1 MKDCVVSLHLDEVNK
16 YKKTVVANDSQLGYY
31 LKNCWGFDLYRDN
44 SLIPRETIKMAALGA
59 LIERAR
65 SYDDI
70 ANEVRSFISR
80 IVGPSLE
87 LMGTSIELLKLEGLI
102 ETVND
107 NDKGDSSLLQ
117 LSPTGLQELKAYLR
131 SNRKSG
137 GAELNK
143 LVIALKLRFIDI
155 LDDDERRDQLLA
167 IRDMYHNEKRRLE
180 DLKNQTTWLTGF
192 LLESIELDLFLVNK
206 KIEWCD
212 QRIRIQT

>member
-1 MKDCVVSLHLDEVNK
+1 MRN
-16 YKKTVVANDSQLGYY
+16 
-31 LKNCWGFDLYRDN
+31 
-44 SLIPRETIKMAALGA
+44 
-59 LIERAR
+59 
-65 SYDDI
+65 
-70 ANEVRSFISR
+70 FISR

-107 NDKGDSSLLQ
+107 NDKGDASLLQ
-117 LSPTGLQELKAYLR
+117 LSPAGLQELKEYLR
-131 SNRKSG
+131 SNLKSG
-137 GAELNK
+137 GSELNK

-155 LDDDERRDQLLA
+155 LDDDERRGQLLA

>member
-1 MKDCVVSLHLDEVNK
+1 
-16 YKKTVVANDSQLGYY
+16 
-31 LKNCWGFDLYRDN
+31 
-44 SLIPRETIKMAALGA
+44 MAALGA
-59 LIERAR
+59 LIERER

-117 LSPTGLQELKAYLR
+117 LSPAGLQELKEYLR
-131 SNRKSG
+131 SNLKSG
-137 GAELNK
+137 GSELNK

-155 LDDDERRDQLLA
+155 LDDNERRDQLLA

-192 LLESIELDLFLVNK
+192 LLESIELDLFVVNK
-206 KIEWCD
+206 RIDWCD

>member
-1 MKDCVVSLHLDEVNK
+1 
-16 YKKTVVANDSQLGYY
+16 
-31 LKNCWGFDLYRDN
+31 
-44 SLIPRETIKMAALGA
+44 MAALGA
-59 LIERAR
+59 LIERER

-117 LSPTGLQELKAYLR
+117 LSPTGLQELKEYLR
-131 SNRKSG
+131 SNLKSG
-137 GAELNK
+137 GSEVNK
-143 LVIALKLRFIDI
+143 LLIAFKLRFIDI
-155 LDDDERRDQLLA
+155 LDDNERRDQLLA

-192 LLESIELDLFLVNK
+192 LLESIELELFVVNK
-206 KIEWCD
+206 RIEWCD

>member
-1 MKDCVVSLHLDEVNK
+1 
-16 YKKTVVANDSQLGYY
+16 
-31 LKNCWGFDLYRDN
+31 
-44 SLIPRETIKMAALGA
+44 MAALGA

-107 NDKGDSSLLQ
+107 NDESLLQ
-117 LSPTGLQELKAYLR
+117 LSPSGLLELKEYLR
-131 SNRKSG
+131 SNLKSG
-137 GAELNK
+137 GSELNK

-192 LLESIELDLFLVNK
+192 LLESIELELSVVNK
-206 KIEWCD
+206 RIEWCD
-212 QRIRIQT
+212 QKIRIQT

>member
-1 MKDCVVSLHLDEVNK
+1 
-16 YKKTVVANDSQLGYY
+16 
-31 LKNCWGFDLYRDN
+31 
-44 SLIPRETIKMAALGA
+44 

-107 NDKGDSSLLQ
+107 NDEDDASLLQ
-117 LSPTGLQELKAYLR
+117 LSPSGLQELKEYLR
-131 SNRKSG
+131 SNLKSG
-137 GAELNK
+137 GSELNK

-155 LDDDERRDQLLA
+155 LDDDEKRDQLLA
-167 IRDMYHNEKRRLE
+167 IRDMYYNEKRRLE

-192 LLESIELDLFLVNK
+192 LLESLELDLFVVNK
-206 KIEWCD
+206 RIEWCD
-212 QRIRIQT
+212 QKIRIQT

>member
-1 MKDCVVSLHLDEVNK
+1 M
-16 YKKTVVANDSQLGYY
+16 
-31 LKNCWGFDLYRDN
+31 YRDN

-59 LIERAR
+59 LIERER

-87 LMGTSIELLKLEGLI
+87 LMGTSIELLKVEGLI

-107 NDKGDSSLLQ
+107 NDKDDASLLR
-117 LSPTGLQELKAYLR
+117 LSPAGLQELKEYLR
-131 SNRKSG
+131 SNLKSG
-137 GAELNK
+137 GSELNK

-155 LDDDERRDQLLA
+155 LNDDERRDQFLA
-167 IRDMYHNEKRRLE
+167 IRDIYHNEKRRLD

-192 LLESIELDLFLVNK
+192 LLESIELDLYVVNK
-206 KIEWCD
+206 RIEWCD
-212 QRIRIQT
+212 QRIRVQK

>member
-1 MKDCVVSLHLDEVNK
+1 
-16 YKKTVVANDSQLGYY
+16 
-31 LKNCWGFDLYRDN
+31 
-44 SLIPRETIKMAALGA
+44 MAALGA

-107 NDKGDSSLLQ
+107 NDKADSSLLQ
-117 LSPTGLQELKAYLR
+117 LSPAGLQELKEYLR
-131 SNRKSG
+131 SNLKSRG
-137 GAELNK
+137 SELNK

-192 LLESIELDLFLVNK
+192 LLESIELELFVVNK
-206 KIEWCD
+206 RIEWCD

>member
-1 MKDCVVSLHLDEVNK
+1 
-16 YKKTVVANDSQLGYY
+16 
-31 LKNCWGFDLYRDN
+31 
-44 SLIPRETIKMAALGA
+44 MAALGA
-59 LIERAR
+59 LIERER

-117 LSPTGLQELKAYLR
+117 LSPAGLQELKEYLR
-131 SNRKSG
+131 SNLKSG
-137 GAELNK
+137 GSELNK

-167 IRDMYHNEKRRLE
+167 IRDMYHNEKRRLQ

-192 LLESIELDLFLVNK
+192 LLESIELDLFIVNK
-206 KIEWCD
+206 RIQWCD
-212 QRIRIQT
+212 QRIRVQK

>member
-1 MKDCVVSLHLDEVNK
+1 
-16 YKKTVVANDSQLGYY
+16 
-31 LKNCWGFDLYRDN
+31 
-44 SLIPRETIKMAALGA
+44 MAALGA
-59 LIERAR
+59 LIERER

-117 LSPTGLQELKAYLR
+117 LSPAGLQELKEYLR
-131 SNRKSG
+131 SNLKSG
-137 GAELNK
+137 GSELNK

-167 IRDMYHNEKRRLE
+167 IRDMYHNEKRRLQ

-192 LLESIELDLFLVNK
+192 LLESIELDLFIVNK
-206 KIEWCD
+206 RIQWCD
-212 QRIRIQT
+212 QRIRVQT

>member
-1 MKDCVVSLHLDEVNK
+1 
-16 YKKTVVANDSQLGYY
+16 
-31 LKNCWGFDLYRDN
+31 
-44 SLIPRETIKMAALGA
+44 MAALGA

-117 LSPTGLQELKAYLR
+117 LSPTGLQELKEYLR
-131 SNRKSG
+131 SNLKSG
-137 GAELNK
+137 GSELNK

-155 LDDDERRDQLLA
+155 LDDDERQDQLLA

>member
-1 MKDCVVSLHLDEVNK
+1 MASLHLERVNLNDK
-16 YKKTVVANDSQLGYY
+16 IFIANDSQLSYCPKNSWG
-31 LKNCWGFDLYRDN
+31 LKLYRDN

-107 NDKGDSSLLQ
+107 NDEDDASLLQ
-117 LSPTGLQELKAYLR
+117 LSPLGLQELKEYLR
-131 SNRKSG
+131 SNLKSG
-137 GAELNK
+137 GSELNK

>member
-1 MKDCVVSLHLDEVNK
+1 
-16 YKKTVVANDSQLGYY
+16 
-31 LKNCWGFDLYRDN
+31 
-44 SLIPRETIKMAALGA
+44 MAALGA
-59 LIERAR
+59 LVGRAR

-117 LSPTGLQELKAYLR
+117 LSPAGLQELKEYLR
-131 SNRKSG
+131 SNLKSG
-137 GAELNK
+137 GSELNK

-192 LLESIELDLFLVNK
+192 LLESIELDLFVVNK

>member
-1 MKDCVVSLHLDEVNK
+1 M
-16 YKKTVVANDSQLGYY
+16 
-31 LKNCWGFDLYRDN
+31 
-44 SLIPRETIKMAALGA
+44 
-59 LIERAR
+59 
-65 SYDDI
+65 
-70 ANEVRSFISR
+70 RSFISR

-107 NDKGDSSLLQ
+107 NDADDESLLQ
-117 LSPTGLQELKAYLR
+117 LSPSGLQELKDYLR
-131 SNRKSG
+131 SNLKSG
-137 GAELNK
+137 GSELNK

-155 LDDDERRDQLLA
+155 LDDDERQDQLLA

-206 KIEWCD
+206 KIEWCN

>member
-1 MKDCVVSLHLDEVNK
+1 MASLHLERVNLNDK
-16 YKKTVVANDSQLGYY
+16 IFIANDSQLSYSHKNSWG
-31 LKNCWGFDLYRDN
+31 LKLYRDN

-107 NDKGDSSLLQ
+107 NDEDDASLLQ
-117 LSPTGLQELKAYLR
+117 LSPSGLQELKEYLR
-131 SNRKSG
+131 SNLKSG
-137 GAELNK
+137 GSELNK

-155 LDDDERRDQLLA
+155 LDDDEKRDQLLA

-192 LLESIELDLFLVNK
+192 LLESIELDLFVVNK

-212 QRIRIQT
+212 QRISIQT

>member
-1 MKDCVVSLHLDEVNK
+1 
-16 YKKTVVANDSQLGYY
+16 
-31 LKNCWGFDLYRDN
+31 
-44 SLIPRETIKMAALGA
+44 MAALGA

-65 SYDDI
+65 SYGDI

-117 LSPTGLQELKAYLR
+117 LSPTGLQELKEYLR
-131 SNRKSG
+131 SNLKSG
-137 GAELNK
+137 GSELNK

-212 QRIRIQT
+212 QRIRIQR

>member
-1 MKDCVVSLHLDEVNK
+1 
-16 YKKTVVANDSQLGYY
+16 
-31 LKNCWGFDLYRDN
+31 
-44 SLIPRETIKMAALGA
+44 MAALGA
-59 LIERAR
+59 LIERER

-117 LSPTGLQELKAYLR
+117 LSPAGLQELKEYLR
-131 SNRKSG
+131 SNLKSG
-137 GAELNK
+137 GSELNK

-167 IRDMYHNEKRRLE
+167 IRDMYHNEKRRLQ

-192 LLESIELDLFLVNK
+192 LLESIELDLFVVNK

-212 QRIRIQT
+212 QRISIQT

>member
-1 MKDCVVSLHLDEVNK
+1 
-16 YKKTVVANDSQLGYY
+16 
-31 LKNCWGFDLYRDN
+31 
-44 SLIPRETIKMAALGA
+44 MAALGA

-117 LSPTGLQELKAYLR
+117 LSPAGLQELKEYLR
-131 SNRKSG
+131 SNLKSG
-137 GAELNK
+137 GSELNK

-212 QRIRIQT
+212 QRIRILSLIHI

>member
-1 MKDCVVSLHLDEVNK
+1 
-16 YKKTVVANDSQLGYY
+16 
-31 LKNCWGFDLYRDN
+31 
-44 SLIPRETIKMAALGA
+44 MAALGA
-59 LIERAR
+59 LIERER

-117 LSPTGLQELKAYLR
+117 LSPAGLQELKEYLR
-131 SNRKSG
+131 SNLKSG
-137 GAELNK
+137 GSELNK

-167 IRDMYHNEKRRLE
+167 IRDMYHNEKRRLQ

-192 LLESIELDLFLVNK
+192 LLESIELDLFIVNK
-206 KIEWCD
+206 RIQWCD
-212 QRIRIQT
+212 QRIRVQTYLRKTP